1 MPGPTRA
8 PTPRVGDGSPTGDQ
22 WVIAHGQQ
30 EAIVTEVGATLRS
43 YRVGDW
49 DVLDGFGAD
58 EWSQGGR
65 GQVLAPWPNRLGD
78 GRYEFG
84 GRTSQA
90 ALDEPERAN
99 AIHGTVR
106 WLPWRL
112 DAHLQNV
119 VALVCA
125 IHPTPG
131 YPYSVALRVEYR
143 LGRDGLSVSS
153 VATNTGFET
162 APFGLG
168 FHPYVRAAPGSI
180 DGCVLRLPASERLV
194 LDDRGLPTG
203 DVRDVAGTEFDFT
216 RGRIIGGTR
225 LDTAY
230 RSLERDAGGRAWST
244 LEDPVSGRV
253 VAQWVDERFSHVMCY
268 TGDTLGQPDERRRAV
283 AIEPMTCA
291 PDAFRSG
298 RGLIVLEPGQ
308 QWEGTWG
315 LQTTKPETATG
326 DLGPAER

>member
-1 MPGPTRA
+1 MPRPTRA
-8 PTPRVGDGSPTGDQ
+8 AAPTEGDRSPTGDQ

-43 YRVGDW
+43 YRLGDW
-49 DVLDGFGAD
+49 AVLDGFGAG

-78 GRYEFG
+78 GRYEFA

-90 ALDEPERAN
+90 ALDEPERGN

-119 VALVCA
+119 VSLVCA

-131 YPYSVALRVEYR
+131 YPYSVSLRIEYR
-143 LGRDGLSVSS
+143 LGRDGLAVSS
-153 VATNTGFET
+153 VATNTGTET

-168 FHPYVRAAPGSI
+168 FHPYVRAAAASI
-180 DGCVLRLPASERLV
+180 DACVLRLPGSERLV

-203 DVRDVAGTEFDFT
+203 DARPVAGTEFDFT
-216 RGRIIGGTR
+216 SGRLIGATR

-230 RSLERDAGGRAWST
+230 RSLARDAAGLAWST
-244 LEDPVSGRV
+244 LEDPESSRV
-253 VAQWVDERFSHVMCY
+253 VAQWVDERFSHLMCY
-268 TGDTLGQPDERRRAV
+268 TGDTLGDPGERRRAV

-291 PDAFRSG
+291 PDALRSG
-298 RGLIVLEPGQ
+298 RGLIVLEPGE

-315 LQTTKPETATG
+315 LQAT
-326 DLGPAER
+326 

>member
-43 YRVGDW
+43 YRLGDW
-49 DVLDGFGAD
+49 AVLDGFGAD
-58 EWSQGGR
+58 EWAQGGR

-78 GRYEFG
+78 GRYQFA

-112 DAHLQNV
+112 DTHQQNV
-119 VALVCA
+119 VALVCP

-131 YPYSVALRVEYR
+131 YPYSVSLRVEYR

-153 VATNTGFET
+153 VATNTGTET

-168 FHPYVRAAPGSI
+168 FHPYVRAAAGPI

-194 LDDRGLPTG
+194 LDARGLPTG
-203 DVRDVAGTEFDFT
+203 DARPVTGTEFDFT
-216 RGRIIGGTR
+216 NGRIIGATR

-230 RSLERDAGGRAWST
+230 RSLARDAGGLAWST
-244 LEDPVSGRV
+244 LEDPESSRT
-253 VAQWVDERFSHVMCY
+253 VAQWVDERFSHLMCY
-268 TGDTLGQPDERRRAV
+268 TGDTLGNPDERRRAV

-291 PDAFRSG
+291 PDALRTG

-308 QWEGTWG
+308 EWEGTWG
-315 LQTTKPETATG
+315 LQAT
-326 DLGPAER
+326 

>member
-1 MPGPTRA
+1 MSGPRHPPTRTA
-8 PTPRVGDGSPTGDQ
+8 GAASPTGDQ
-22 WVIAHGQQ
+22 WVIAHGKQ

-43 YRVGDW
+43 YRQGDW
-49 DVLDGFGAD
+49 AVLDGFGAD
-58 EWSQGGR
+58 EWAQGGR

-78 GRYEFG
+78 GRYKFG
-84 GRTSQA
+84 GRTLQA

-112 DAHLQNV
+112 DGHLQNV

-131 YPYSVALRVEYR
+131 YPYSISLRVEYR
-143 LGRDGLSVSS
+143 LARDGLTVSS
-153 VATNTGFET
+153 VATNTGTET

-168 FHPYVRAAPGSI
+168 FHPYVRAGSGSI
-180 DGCVLRLPASERLV
+180 DTSVLRLPASERLV

-203 DVRDVAGTEFDFT
+203 DVRPVAGTEFDFT
-216 RGRIIGGTR
+216 RGRIIGATR

-230 RSLERDAGGRAWST
+230 RALERDAGGLAWST
-244 LEDPVSGRV
+244 LEDAESSRV
-253 VAQWVDERFSHVMCY
+253 VAQWVDERFSHLMCY
-268 TGDTLGQPDERRRAV
+268 TGDMLASENERRRAV

-291 PDAFRSG
+291 PDALRSG
-298 RGLIVLEPGQ
+298 GGLIVLEPGQ

-315 LQTTKPETATG
+315 LQAS
-326 DLGPAER
+326 

>member
-8 PTPRVGDGSPTGDQ
+8 AAPREGDRSPTGDQ
-22 WVIAHGQQ
+22 WVIAHGRQ

-43 YRVGDW
+43 YRLGDW
-49 DVLDGFGAD
+49 AVLDGFGAD

-78 GRYEFG
+78 GRYEFA

-90 ALDEPERAN
+90 ALDEPERGN

-119 VALVCA
+119 VSLVCA

-131 YPYSVALRVEYR
+131 YPYSVSLRIEYR
-143 LGRDGLSVSS
+143 LGRDGLTVSS
-153 VATNTGFET
+153 VATNTGTET

-168 FHPYVRAAPGSI
+168 FHPYVRAAAGSI

-194 LDDRGLPTG
+194 LDERGLPTG
-203 DVRDVAGTEFDFT
+203 DARPVAGTEFDFT
-216 RGRIIGGTR
+216 SGRLIGGTR

-230 RSLERDAGGRAWST
+230 RSLARDAGGLAWST
-244 LEDPVSGRV
+244 LEDPESSRV
-253 VAQWVDERFSHVMCY
+253 VAQWLDERFSHLMCY
-268 TGDTLGQPDERRRAV
+268 TGDTLGEPGERRRAV

-291 PDAFRSG
+291 PDALRSG
-298 RGLIVLEPGQ
+298 RGLIVLEPGE

-315 LQTTKPETATG
+315 LQAT
-326 DLGPAER
+326 

>member
-1 MPGPTRA
+1 MPAANRPPARA
-8 PTPRVGDGSPTGDQ
+8 DADRIPTGEQ
-22 WVIAHGQQ
+22 WVIGHGKQ
-30 EAIVTEVGATLRS
+30 EATVTEVGATLRS
-43 YRVGDW
+43 YRLGDW
-49 DVLDGFGAD
+49 AVLDGFGVD
-58 EWSQGGR
+58 EWATGGR

-78 GRYEFG
+78 GRYEFT
-84 GRTSQA
+84 GRAAPA
-90 ALDEPERAN
+90 ALDEPERGN

-112 DAHLQNV
+112 DAHVQNV

-131 YPYSVALRVEYR
+131 YPYSVSLRIEYR
-143 LGRDGLSVSS
+143 LGRDGLTVSS
-153 VATNTGFET
+153 VATNTGTET

-168 FHPYVRAAPGSI
+168 FHPYVRSGAGPI
-180 DGCVLRLPASERLV
+180 DGCVLRLAGSERLV

-203 DVRDVAGTEFDFT
+203 DVRPVAGTEFDFT
-216 RGRIIGGTR
+216 RGRIIGTTR

-230 RSLERDAGGRAWST
+230 CGLERDAGGLAWST
-244 LEDPVSGRV
+244 LEDPESSRV

-268 TGDTLGQPDERRRAV
+268 TGDTLGRADERRRAV

-291 PDAFRSG
+291 PDALRSG

-315 LQTTKPETATG
+315 LQAT
-326 DLGPAER
+326 

>member
-1 MPGPTRA
+1 
-8 PTPRVGDGSPTGDQ
+8 
-22 WVIAHGQQ
+22 VIAHGKQ

-43 YRVGDW
+43 YRLGDW
-49 DVLDGFGAD
+49 ALLDGFGAD
-58 EWSQGGR
+58 EWAQGGR

-78 GRYEFG
+78 GHYQFN

-112 DAHLQNV
+112 DAHVQNV

-131 YPYSVALRVEYR
+131 YPYSVSLRVEYR

-153 VATNTGFET
+153 VATNTGTET

-168 FHPYVRAAPGSI
+168 FHPYVRAGAGAI
-180 DGCVLRLPASERLV
+180 DSSVLSLPATERLV

-203 DVRDVAGTEFDFT
+203 DERSVTGTEFDFT
-216 RGRIIGGTR
+216 RGRTIGTTR

-230 RSLERDAGGRAWST
+230 CALDRDAVGLAWSS
-244 LEDPVSGRV
+244 LSDPDSGRV
-253 VAQWVDERFSHVMCY
+253 VAQWVDERFTHLMCY
-268 TGDTLGQPDERRRAV
+268 TGDTLANPDERRRAL

-291 PDAFRSG
+291 PDALRSG
-298 RGLIVLEPGQ
+298 RGLIVLEPGE

-315 LQTTKPETATG
+315 LKAT
-326 DLGPAER
+326 